1 MSGKGSP
8 LIAFIIEKCKK
19 KTIRVPKNGVWSLN
33 KWGRGLGALCDV
45 KELGVAWDEAQAQD
59 VASHLPIL
67 LLGNNKADLLMLFIC
82 GFEQQKRTGKSCNMY
97 T

>member
-1 MSGKGSP
+1 MT
-8 LIAFIIEKCKK
+8 L
-19 KTIRVPKNGVWSLN
+19 KNW
-33 KWGRGLGALCDV
+33 
-45 KELGVAWDEAQAQD
+45 ELLWNEAQAQD

-82 GFEQQKRTGKSCNMY
+82 GFEQQRRTGKSCNMY